1 MMPTMKGINA
11 SCDFFL
17 LFAWIM
23 SFKALLSDLLTY
35 YGISVTKTYNY
46 NILKPSEVHAYWAS
60 CENGHQ
66 ISGTFEYISYWL
78 LWKIK
83 LLKWF

>member
-1 MMPTMKGINA
+1 MNTDVCNKRYYVFTNTGKQMMPTMKGINA

-46 NILKPSEVHAYWAS
+46 NILKPSEVHAY
-60 CENGHQ
+60 
-66 ISGTFEYISYWL
+66 
-78 LWKIK
+78 
-83 LLKWF
+83 